1 VVEDRNLLK
10 NIDGVMAK
18 KHKKHKEEKENRR
31 KPLRHKNL

>member
-18 KHKKHKEEKENRR
+18 KHKKHKEEKEN
-31 KPLRHKNL
+31 